1 MKKKFLLI
9 CMFLFV
15 IKICGQNSSQEQQT
29 PDAILLNAPP
39 KHSLGELKSKEE
51 LNTVI
56 SKAEQ
61 QKAVDKIMN
70 DTKVHQKNAWGNAL
84 KEQESKLKTDEYS
97 TILQED
103 LYEDQPDGTRRAKYP
118 FIPAGAKT
126 IEDVEIYFKE
136 HPSEMTFTE
145 FNDKPQ
151 SNSSQTYTGN
161 PSEGTSGIYGIIAVS
176 IVVCFIIAE
185 VFGRGRHIGR
195 WWSFFLLLCC
205 FIPGIIA
212 LGSSP
217 SAKEKPT
224 SGRKSH
230 YIWACIF
237 LVFGVLN
244 AIILVGSQGE
254 RGYISFVFFVLSFY
268 LFELKKGLII
278 NKNPKYY
285 I

>member
-1 MKKKFLLI
+1 
-9 CMFLFV
+9 MFLFV
-15 IKICGQNSSQEQQT
+15 IKICGQNSSEEQNT
-29 PDAILLNAPP
+29 PDAILLNATP
-39 KHSLGELKSKEE
+39 KHSLDELKLKEE
-51 LNTVI
+51 LNAVI
-56 SKAEQ
+56 SKVEQ
-61 QKAVDKIMN
+61 QKAVDKIKN
-70 DTKVHQKNAWGNAL
+70 DTKLHQKDAWGDAL

-118 FIPAGAKT
+118 FVPAGAKT

-136 HPSEMTFTE
+136 HPSEMTSTE
-145 FNDKPQ
+145 FNKKTQ
-151 SNSSQTYTGN
+151 SDSSQTYTSN
-161 PSEGTSGIYGIIAVS
+161 LSEGTSGIYGIIAVS
-176 IVVCFIIAE
+176 IAVCFIIAE

-195 WWSFFLLLCC
+195 WWSFFLLLCG

-212 LGSSP
+212 ISNSP
-217 SAKEKPT
+217 SAKNNPS
-224 SGRKSH
+224 SGGKAH
-230 YIWACIF
+230 YIWAYVF

-244 AIILVGSQGE
+244 AIILVGSEGE
-254 RGYISFVFFVLSFY
+254 RGYMSFVFFVLSFY